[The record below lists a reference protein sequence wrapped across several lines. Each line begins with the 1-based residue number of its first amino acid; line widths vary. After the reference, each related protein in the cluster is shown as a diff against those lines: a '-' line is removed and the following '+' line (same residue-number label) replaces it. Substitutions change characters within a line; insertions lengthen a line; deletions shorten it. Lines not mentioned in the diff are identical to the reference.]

1 MKSQLLFLL
10 IILACMYLS
19 LAQGSYNNCCLG
31 HVKALKKNVRKN
43 VVSFRMQETDGACN
57 IRAVVFEM
65 KRKDEWGNPR
75 TICAN
80 PDIQWVQTVMA
91 SVQRPQI

>member
-1 MKSQLLFLL
+1 
-10 IILACMYLS
+10 MYLS

-31 HVKALKKNVRKN
+31 HVKAMKKNVRKN
-43 VVSFRMQETDGACN
+43 VVNFRMQETDGACN

-65 KRKDEWGNPR
+65 KKRDMKGNPR

-80 PDIQWVQTVMA
+80 PDLEWVQTVMD
-91 SVQRPQI
+91 SVRNNQI

>member
-1 MKSQLLFLL
+1 M
-10 IILACMYLS
+10 CLS

-43 VVSFRMQETDGACN
+43 VVSYRMQETDGACN

-80 PDIQWVQTVMA
+80 PDLQWVQTVMA
-91 SVQRPQI
+91 SVQ